1 MRLRFLSI
9 IPFLVLSGCTTNEK
23 SDSSHT
29 INQNDKV
36 FYNVSYSFYYEKHCY
51 LVSTGDDNYYN
62 VPPKNY
68 YLVEIDA
75 YEYNKTA
82 KGLVFNEF
90 YLGTNEL
97 FVYVRK

>member
-9 IPFLVLSGCTTNEK
+9 IPFLVLSGCTANEN
-23 SDSSHT
+23 SDNSHT
-29 INQNDKV
+29 ITENDKV

-68 YLVEIDA
+68 YLIERFSS
-75 YEYNKTA
+75 K
-82 KGLVFNEF
+82 
-90 YLGTNEL
+90 
-97 FVYVRK
+97 